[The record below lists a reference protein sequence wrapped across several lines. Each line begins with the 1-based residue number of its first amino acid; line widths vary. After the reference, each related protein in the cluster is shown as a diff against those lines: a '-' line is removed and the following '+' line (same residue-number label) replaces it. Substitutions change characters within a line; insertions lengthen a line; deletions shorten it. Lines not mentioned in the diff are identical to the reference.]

1 MVGRRLLYT
10 FIVLAGIAS
19 HAFSQQGAIV
29 GTLEGGVVKYH
40 GEFSDDMFG
49 PQGMMSLRYA
59 ALDNLWVGARIGLGE
74 YQWKITPS
82 KVAAYPDYFG
92 QGAGLGDRY
101 PDGLATIEPRN
112 ESRVTSADVL
122 VYYALTTAIEARP
135 YVVAGIGGINIEPST
150 ASDHTA
156 LPNAQRGRYPKTIS
170 SVIVGG
176 GVSIPLSER
185 VGLELAAEHR
195 FAFSRYL
202 DDIAT
207 PLGNDALTS
216 IRIGISYAF
225 SAGSSTNPD
234 DSHIR
239 NDIRQNNLTSCIYC
253 NIDYCF
259 HSEWSCCCAPT
270 YPQCCCCCC
279 CCCKGSGGG
288 GAAAPSPDT
297 TAPPAPSAPS
307 GGAGLAPMNVPCPP
321 GQHRECYGPPGFGIC
336 VDNLPPTGPQRI
348 RWDLARKLDD
358 GSLLREV
365 DGKWY
370 RKQVMPDGKTRVTK
384 GALPFKAE
392 ECKECKEK
400 AEREARESTKKRGT
414 TQ

>member
-10 FIVLAGIAS
+10 FVLLAGIAS

-59 ALDNLWVGARIGLGE
+59 ALDNLWVGARLGLGE
-74 YQWKITPS
+74 YQWKVTPS
-82 KVAAYPDYFG
+82 KVALYPDYFG
-92 QGAGLGDRY
+92 QGSDRY
-101 PDGLATIEPRN
+101 PGTTVPLESRN

-122 VYYALTTAIEARP
+122 VYYALTTSIPARP
-135 YVVAGIGGINIEPST
+135 YIVAGIGGINIEPST
-150 ASDHTA
+150 ALSHTP

-170 SVIVGG
+170 SVVVGG
-176 GVSIPLSER
+176 GVAIPITER

-195 FAFSRYL
+195 FVFSRYL

-207 PLGNDALTS
+207 TLGNDALTS
-216 IRIGISYAF
+216 VRIGVSYAF
-225 SAGSSTNPD
+225 STGLRQDRD
-234 DSHIR
+234 DFHTREEFKLDELSIIAINYLEH
-239 NDIRQNNLTSCIYC
+239 
-253 NIDYCF
+253 CF
-259 HSEWSCCCAPT
+259 HTDCCCCYIPHC
-270 YPQCCCCCC
+270 PHCCCCCC
-279 CCCKGSGGG
+279 CNGG
-288 GAAAPSPDT
+288 DE
-297 TAPPAPSAPS
+297 
-307 GGAGLAPMNVPCPP
+307 GGAGASDTVKPETPSTPTAGGGPKPEPMDTPCPP

-336 VDNLPPTGPQRI
+336 VDNLPPTGPERI
-348 RWDLARKLDD
+348 RWELARTLTD

-370 RKQVMPDGKTRVTK
+370 RKQVMPDGTTRITK
-384 GALPFKAE
+384 GVLPFMAD

-400 AEREARESTKKRGT
+400 AEREARESKKNRGT
-414 TQ
+414 TK

>member
-1 MVGRRLLYT
+1 VVGCRLLYT
-10 FIVLAGIAS
+10 LLLLAGIAS
-19 HAFSQQGAIV
+19 HAIAQQGGFV

-49 PQGMMSLRYA
+49 PQGMVSLRYA
-59 ALDNLWVGARIGLGE
+59 ALDNLWVGARFGLGE
-74 YQWKITPS
+74 YQWKVTPS

-92 QGAGLGDRY
+92 QGATLGDRY
-101 PDGLATIEPRN
+101 PGGTSSIEARN
-112 ESRVTSADVL
+112 ESRVSSADLV
-122 VYYALTTAIEARP
+122 VYYVLTMSIPARP

-176 GVSIPLSER
+176 GVAIPLSER

-202 DDIAT
+202 DDLAT
-207 PLGNDALTS
+207 NRGNDALTS

-225 SAGSSTNPD
+225 STGSSQ
-234 DSHIR
+234 SSS
-239 NDIRQNNLTSCIYC
+239 DIRMRSCG
-253 NIDYCF
+253 NSADV
-259 HSEWSCCCAPT
+259 SCCIDCELCDCFRCCS
-270 YPQCCCCCC
+270 CCCCCC
-279 CCCKGSGGG
+279 CCNGQGSGGG
-288 GAAAPSPDT
+288 AAPSSAPDT
-297 TAPPAPSAPS
+297 TKPAPGPPQA
-307 GGAGLAPMNVPCPP
+307 GGGGPKPEPMGVPCPP

-336 VDNLPPTGPQRI
+336 VDDKPPVGPERI
-348 RWDLARKLDD
+348 RWELARTLGD
-358 GSLLREV
+358 GSLLREA

-370 RKQVMPDGKTRVTK
+370 RKQVLPDGTSRVTK
-384 GALPFKAE
+384 GVLPFTAS

-400 AEREARESTKKRGT
+400 QEREARESMNNQGTKK
-414 TQ
+414 